1 MSARR
6 FLFSAPFVRVWLI
19 AFAAM
24 AGGFLLFPTAP
35 LRLRDLGAPTEA
47 AGLFLTL
54 LTLGSALSAA
64 WTGSIGDLFGRRR
77 VLTAAGILL
86 AGFAA
91 LYAVIEAWWLLPALA
106 LVHGVVW
113 SSLLT
118 GGSAEA
124 TTVIP
129 AARRAEGI
137 GWFGMASTL
146 AIMLAPVV
154 GLWLEERDWRWLCA
168 AVVVLDLGVA
178 AIARSIPP
186 APPPPPGWWRRLSPR
201 HAIEWRVLRSSAV
214 LLLVSFGYGGVT
226 SFVPLLAE
234 ERGIEPKGIFFAAFA
249 LSILVLRPALG
260 SLVDRVGAE
269 RAVPPSIV
277 LAAAGLALV
286 PYQHD
291 AAGLAL
297 AGLVFGAGFS
307 TLYPAFSS
315 LMLSRVAPERH
326 GAAFG
331 AMLAAFD
338 VGIGTGSLAF
348 GPLVT
353 RAGVEA
359 AFLTGAVLAFA
370 SWPLLRRLE
379 PGSR

>member
-6 FLFSAPFVRVWLI
+6 FLFTIPFVRIWLI

-35 LRLRDLGAPTEA
+35 LRLTELGAPTAA

-54 LTLGSALSAA
+54 LTFGSALSAA
-64 WTGSIGDLFGRRR
+64 WTGSIGDLLGRRR
-77 VLTAAGILL
+77 VLTAAGLLL

-91 LYAVIEAWWLLPALA
+91 LYAVIGAWWLLPALA

-113 SSLLT
+113 SALLT

-129 AARRAEGI
+129 AERRAEGI

-154 GLWLEERDWRWLCA
+154 GLWLEARDWRWLCA
-168 AVVVLDLGVA
+168 AVVVLDLAVA
-178 AIARSIPP
+178 GLARSIP
-186 APPPPPGWWRRLSPR
+186 ASPPPPPGWWRRLSPR
-201 HAIEWRVLRSSAV
+201 QAIEWRVLRSSSV

-234 ERGIEPKGIFFAAFA
+234 EREIEPKGIFFAAFA

-260 SLVDRVGAE
+260 SLVDRVGAH

-286 PYQHD
+286 PFQYD
-291 AAGLAL
+291 AAGLAV

-326 GAAFG
+326 GATFG

-338 VGIGTGSLAF
+338 IGIGSGSLVF
-348 GPLVT
+348 GPVVAH
-353 RAGVEA
+353 AGARA
-359 AFLTGAVLAFA
+359 AFLGSAVLAFSA
-370 SWPLLRRLE
+370 WPLLRRIE
-379 PGSR
+379 PEPR

>member
-1 MSARR
+1 VSARR
-6 FLFSAPFVRVWLI
+6 FLFTTPFVRIWLI

-35 LRLRDLGAPTEA
+35 LRLTELGAPTAA

-54 LTLGSALSAA
+54 LTFGSALSAA
-64 WTGSIGDLFGRRR
+64 WTGSIGDLLGRRR
-77 VLTAAGILL
+77 VLTAAGLLL

-91 LYAVIEAWWLLPALA
+91 LYAVIGAWWLLPALA

-113 SSLLT
+113 SALLT

-129 AARRAEGI
+129 AERRAEGI

-154 GLWLEERDWRWLCA
+154 GLWLEARDWRWLCA
-168 AVVVLDLGVA
+168 AVVALDLAVA
-178 AIARSIPP
+178 GLARSIP
-186 APPPPPGWWRRLSPR
+186 ASPPPPPGWWRRLSPR
-201 HAIEWRVLRSSAV
+201 QAIEWRVLRSSAV

-260 SLVDRVGAE
+260 SLVDRVGAH
-269 RAVPPSIV
+269 RAVPPSIA
-277 LAAAGLALV
+277 LAAAGLALI
-286 PYQHD
+286 PFQDD
-291 AAGLAL
+291 AAGLAI

-307 TLYPAFSS
+307 TLYPAFST
-315 LMLSRVAPERH
+315 LMLSRVAPDRH
-326 GAAFG
+326 GATFG

-338 VGIGTGSLAF
+338 IGIGSGSLVF
-348 GPLVT
+348 GPVVAH
-353 RAGVEA
+353 AGVRA
-359 AFLTGAVLAFA
+359 AFLGSAVLAFSA
-370 SWPLLRRLE
+370 WPLLRRIE
-379 PGSR
+379 PEPR